1 MCQVKGMVRGKN
13 WPEVEVRTWT
23 SKLDGAG
30 WWLAVALPCFVT
42 WIKLISLSESVSSVK
57 WE

>member
-13 WPEVEVRTWT
+13 WPGVEVGTWT

-30 WWLAVALPCFVT
+30 WCLVVALPCFVT